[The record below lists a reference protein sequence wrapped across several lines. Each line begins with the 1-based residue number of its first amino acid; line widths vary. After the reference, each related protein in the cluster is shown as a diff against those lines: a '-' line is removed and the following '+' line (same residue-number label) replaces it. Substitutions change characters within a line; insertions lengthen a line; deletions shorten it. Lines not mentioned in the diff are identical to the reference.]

1 MAKNII
7 EKVPFEFEL
16 GLYDLFSPANIE
28 YYYKYR
34 EVDENGKYVY
44 WDKVKYHAKVNKDD
58 PLIAWYSVKLHRNQG
73 QKLIMLQNKENIF
86 FHYSVHGSLESN
98 LYRISKF
105 SKDTL
110 MPTNS
115 IGNKYLFSSLAIEE
129 AINSSQLEGALT
141 TRKVA
146 KEMIISERK
155 PRSPDE
161 RMIINNY
168 YLMKEVKR
176 VKTEKLS
183 IEMILQFHEIAT
195 QGSDE
200 NGVIPG
206 QTRTNDDIYITDR
219 DGDVI
224 YQPPKHDEVLVRLGY
239 LCVFANENHS
249 ETNFINPVIKAII
262 LHFMIG
268 YIHPF
273 SDGNGRTARALFY
286 WFMLKSDYDY
296 FEYISISKLLKEAP
310 AKYSKAYLYT
320 EYDNNDLNYFIY
332 YQVDIILRAIDDLR
346 TFLELKSKEFE
357 EIEDVLKDSI
367 LKDALNFQ
375 QKDILKKSIKSP
387 GRIFTANEV
396 SVDYDISPN
405 SARTYLNKL
414 AKSKL
419 LIKAKDGRLITYIA
433 PENLYDMLM
442 RAKGIK

>member
-7 EKVPFEFEL
+7 EKVPFEFRL
-16 GLYDLFSPANIE
+16 GLYDIYSDENIK
-28 YYYKYR
+28 YFHTYK
-34 EVDENGKYVY
+34 EVDKNGKYLY
-44 WDKVKYHAKVNKDD
+44 WDKIKYHAKVNKDD
-58 PLIAWYSVKLHRNQG
+58 PLIAWYSVKSHRIIG
-73 QKLIMLQNKENIF
+73 QKILLLYNKENNF
-86 FHYSVHGSLESN
+86 FKYSVHNSLHSS
-98 LYRISKF
+98 LYRISEF

-115 IGNKYLFSSLAIEE
+115 TGNKYLFSSLAIEE

-146 KEMIISERK
+146 KDMIVSERK

-161 RMIINNY
+161 RMILNNY
-168 YLMKEVKR
+168 YLMKEVKK
-176 VKTEKLS
+176 VKTEDLS
-183 IEMILQFHEIAT
+183 IDMILSFHEIAT
-195 QGSDE
+195 QGSNE

-206 QTRTNDDIYITDR
+206 QTRINDDIHIVDR
-219 DGDVI
+219 DGNTI
-224 YQPPKHDEVLVRLGY
+224 YQPPKYDEVLSRLNQIC
-239 LCVFANENHS
+239 LFANENHRD
-249 ETNFINPVIKAII
+249 TNFIHPVIKAII

-286 WFMLKSDYDY
+286 WFMLKSGYDY

-320 EYDNNDLNYFIY
+320 EYDDNDLNYFIY

-346 TFLELKSKEFE
+346 IFLEVKSKEFE
-357 EIEDVLKDSI
+357 EIEEVLKDSI
-367 LKDALNFQ
+367 LKDVLNFQ
-375 QKDILKKSIKSP
+375 QKDILKKSIKNP

-414 AKSKL
+414 AQSKL

-433 PENLYDMLM
+433 PENLYNMLM

>member
-1 MAKNII
+1 MAKKII
-7 EKVPFEFEL
+7 EKVPFKFRL
-16 GLYDLFSPANIE
+16 GLYDLFSDE
-28 YYYKYR
+28 YIKYYRNYK
-34 EVDENGKYVY
+34 EVDEKGKYLY
-44 WDKVKYHAKVNKDD
+44 WDKIKYHAKVNKDN
-58 PLIAWYSVKLHRNQG
+58 PLIAWYSVKFHRNQG
-73 QKLIMLQNKENIF
+73 QKLIMLRNKEDVF
-86 FHYSVHGSLESN
+86 FNYSVHSSLDSN
-98 LYRISKF
+98 LYRISEF

-146 KEMIISERK
+146 KDMIVSERK

-161 RMIINNY
+161 RMIVNNY

-195 QGSDE
+195 QGSNE

-206 QTRTNDDIYITDR
+206 QTRTNDDICIVDR
-219 DGDVI
+219 DGDTI
-224 YQPPKHDEVLVRLGY
+224 YQPPKYDEVLARLRY
-239 LCVFANENHS
+239 LCLFANENHR
-249 ETNFINPVIKAII
+249 ETNFIHPVIKAII

-286 WFMLKSDYDY
+286 WFMLKSGYDY

-310 AKYSKAYLYT
+310 VKYSKAYLYT
-320 EYDNNDLNYFIY
+320 EHDDNDLNYFIY
-332 YQVDIILRAIDDLR
+332 YQVDIILRAIDELR

-357 EIEDVLKDSI
+357 EIQEVLKDSI
-367 LKDALNFQ
+367 LDQTLNFQ
-375 QKDILKKSIKSP
+375 QKDVLKKSIKNP
-387 GRIFTANEV
+387 GRVFTANEV
-396 SVDYDISPN
+396 AVDYDISAN
-405 SARTYLNKL
+405 SARKYLNEL

-419 LIKAKDGRLITYIA
+419 LISAKDGRLVNYIA

-442 RAKGIK
+442 LAKGIK